1 MADHIYIY
9 GHFPSELMFVKW
21 QINDSILFKNT
32 SPRKMVTGRKIA
44 STAEC
49 CRDIIQP
56 RQCTNIP
63 LSSHHNGAN
72 KKIRI
77 IGGGEVT
84 EETKDWKK

>member
-1 MADHIYIY
+1 
-9 GHFPSELMFVKW
+9 
-21 QINDSILFKNT
+21 
-32 SPRKMVTGRKIA
+32 MVTGRKIA

-72 KKIRI
+72 KKIKI

-84 EETKDWKK
+84 EETKD